1 MNSSEDKEKLFEK
14 SVLSL
19 NEVKPG
25 HDFGYWFLRAISIA
39 IGSYLVYAIIGV
51 ILNARKLPLVEYY
64 VLNPSAAVESF
75 GKLMLLISLSLIG
88 AFNKRI
94 RRQACMLLV
103 VAHII
108 STAAS
113 FWLYFSYPV
122 NPNFPGHHSFL
133 IQSGIIDG
141 VLLLI
146 LIILIII
153 TGRP

>member
-1 MNSSEDKEKLFEK
+1 
-14 SVLSL
+14 
-19 NEVKPG
+19 
-25 HDFGYWFLRAISIA
+25 
-39 IGSYLVYAIIGV
+39 
-51 ILNARKLPLVEYY
+51 
-64 VLNPSAAVESF
+64 
-75 GKLMLLISLSLIG
+75 MLLISLSLIG
-88 AFNKRI
+88 AFNIQI

-113 FWLYFSYPV
+113 FWLYFGYPV
-122 NPNFPGHHSFL
+122 NPNFPGHHNFL

-153 TGRP
+153 TGRPTNEVLEGLDVEVNSPATQGLRRLLLMYGI